1 MADVYLGQI
10 MLAGFGFPPR
20 GFAACNGQLLP
31 ISQNQALFALL
42 GVQYGGDGV
51 ASFALPNLQCR
62 TPVGAGSSADP
73 NWQPAPYVQGE
84 PGGNENVTLLG
95 ANLPPHLHSAQVSTT
110 AGTAK
115 NPTGT
120 LYAGSGSEQIYA
132 AASGPQVPLNP
143 QTLALTGGNQPHQ
156 NMQPFRVLNFNIA
169 LSGIFPSRS

>member
-1 MADVYLGQI
+1 MAEVYIGQI

-31 ISQNQALFALL
+31 INQNQALFSLL
-42 GVQYGGDGV
+42 GVQYGGNGTTN
-51 ASFALPNLQCR
+51 FALPNLQCR

-73 NWQPAPYVQGE
+73 SWQPTPYVQGE
-84 PGGNENVTLLG
+84 LGGSENVTLLTT
-95 ANLPPHLHSAQVSTT
+95 NLPPHTHSAQASTT

-115 NPTGT
+115 NPTNT

-143 QTLALTGGNQPHQ
+143 QTLGLTGGNLPHG
-156 NMQPFRVLNFNIA
+156 NMQPFRALNFVIA
-169 LSGIFPSRS
+169 LNGFFPSRN